1 MHFNINCE
9 NNVYFISFSEI
20 SKCIYIIELLGRQ
33 QRPPSIE
40 ARQEPRQVANV
51 ASQGAPTP
59 PEPAA
64 RRPLKPRQQPPPNR
78 PRPRPIRPRP
88 TRGRPQKGIFG
99 SVKDAVNRAKCEA
112 TKFVS
117 KQMLNDE
124 RFIQTQINCVLDK
137 GECDETGA
145 MIKRNIVFLFK
156 EIDLVLNRLSTK
168 FL

>member
-1 MHFNINCE
+1 M
-9 NNVYFISFSEI
+9 
-20 SKCIYIIELLGRQ
+20 
-33 QRPPSIE
+33 
-40 ARQEPRQVANV
+40 
-51 ASQGAPTP
+51 
-59 PEPAA
+59 
-64 RRPLKPRQQPPPNR
+64 KPRQQPPPNR

-145 MIKRNIVFLFK
+145 MIKRNIALLFK
-156 EIDLVLNRLSTK
+156 EINLVLANSAK
-168 FL
+168 

>member
-1 MHFNINCE
+1 M
-9 NNVYFISFSEI
+9 
-20 SKCIYIIELLGRQ
+20 LGRQ

-40 ARQEPRQVANV
+40 SRQEPRQVANV

-156 EIDLVLNRLSTK
+156 EIDLVLANLMACVPS
-168 FL
+168 FF